1 MTLSASGAGVP
12 KGASSDAS
20 NSARSSTEKLE
31 PPATEEETEEEPAA
45 TGAEM
50 AATEEETEADDKLNK
65 FLESHPEGFHYTFRS
80 KDGKVVRDYDYR
92 TKKYDV
98 FDGYNLLQ
106 EAFNNFNKL
115 LNF

>member
-1 MTLSASGAGVP
+1 MSTAEKELSQ
-12 KGASSDAS
+12 
-20 NSARSSTEKLE
+20 
-31 PPATEEETEEEPAA
+31 
-45 TGAEM
+45 AE
-50 AATEEETEADDKLNK
+50 AEADDKLNK

-98 FDGYNLLQ
+98 FDGYNLFQ
-106 EAFNNFNKL
+106 EALKL